1 MTSDMGLLVHQA
13 SLGPPNRQVILQ
25 QTSVDIEG
33 MDLEKILRVVLESD
47 EPIQQQALEPRML

>member
-1 MTSDMGLLVHQA
+1 
-13 SLGPPNRQVILQ
+13 
-25 QTSVDIEG
+25 VDIEG